1 MGRNNVILNNT
12 DFKKC
17 APIVKQSSVL
27 YLQYYIIA
35 HKEKEHNWNKLQ
47 QKLTLIYIGKNNLMS
62 RQQQHHCF
70 NKKQDTHHIKIIFN
84 LKARKSFIFVSW
96 LRKHEKCI
104 VFPKSWCINLNPA
117 TCNYQSQGNY
127 KISWCI

>member
-1 MGRNNVILNNT
+1 
-12 DFKKC
+12 
-17 APIVKQSSVL
+17 
-27 YLQYYIIA
+27 
-35 HKEKEHNWNKLQ
+35 
-47 QKLTLIYIGKNNLMS
+47 MS

-104 VFPKSWCINLNPA
+104 VLPKS
-117 TCNYQSQGNY
+117 
-127 KISWCI
+127 